1 MGWVKDALKELS
13 SGKAA
18 KVGPQGGS
26 MRGRIESGQL
36 LTIAPVEPYEIKI
49 DDVVFVKWKGN
60 YILHLVK
67 DIQGDNILIG
77 NNLGKENGWA
87 TLDDVAARSRR
98 YQTEWSHGAHLFRRG
113 SDKISISLYRELFS
127 LHRQGRLM
135 QRSAIFI
142 GFA

>member
-1 MGWVKDALKELS
+1 MRRLKVSDMGWVKDGLKELS

-18 KVGPQGGS
+18 KVRPQGGS

-36 LTIAPVEPYEIKI
+36 LTIAPVEPDEIKI

-67 DIQGDNILIG
+67 DIQGDNILVG

-87 TLDDVAARSRR
+87 TLDDVCGKV
-98 YQTEWSHGAHLFRRG
+98 TEV
-113 SDKISISLYRELFS
+113 SD
-127 LHRQGRLM
+127 
-135 QRSAIFI
+135 
-142 GFA
+142 